1 MYTYVFS
8 RARERESERGALG
21 RELTDRKSVRQKTE
35 VQVVRKRARKMC
47 GLEFLKWELVLYEPA
62 DLSHLCVD

>member
-8 RARERESERGALG
+8 RERERERGALG

-35 VQVVRKRARKMC
+35 VRVVRKRARKMC
-47 GLEFLKWELVLYEPA
+47 GLEFLKWELVPYEPA